1 MSKEQKDKGVI
12 MSKNGLSEQQAYDYI
27 RNISREKNIS
37 MKTRCMMK
45 TCGWS
50 VPEPAFILNNG

>member
-45 TCGWS
+45 TCG
-50 VPEPAFILNNG
+50 